1 MNNSP
6 VFKVTDEIFIKLE
19 GKKKETE
26 KREYLVDSVIHYLR
40 NVAMTLVN
48 ICTKGLFGMICF
60 NIY

>member
-6 VFKVTDEIFIKLE
+6 VFKVTDEVFIKLE
-19 GKKKETE
+19 GKKETE
-26 KREYLVDSVIHYLR
+26 KGEYLVDSVIHYLR